1 MFRGLHTLSLLL
13 LPLLLLP
20 GSQGNTEV
28 GIETRFKGAH
38 YGTQVAVSH
47 VPELNAWTVGVDG
60 QSGRAG
66 VFIGAAMSL
75 SEIDARI
82 ETVLASHGMWS
93 ADCFICVCVRVCAV
107 VEECCLRWLYFIH
120 LYF

>member
-1 MFRGLHTLSLLL
+1 M
-13 LPLLLLP
+13 
-20 GSQGNTEV
+20 

-60 QSGRAG
+60 QSGRSG

-82 ETVLASHGMWS
+82 DTVLASHGMWS
-93 ADCFICVCVRVCAV
+93 ADCFSCVCVCVSVRWWKSAV
-107 VEECCLRWLYFIH
+107 SDGCFSFMYVFDLNRDGIQMHAAFKLEFSRLL
-120 LYF
+120 